1 MQASAMNTEENK
13 PHLTAMIVGSYVRHH
28 TVGANQ
34 LSELITTVHHALDK
48 IGPPVQPEE
57 TRTPAV
63 SVRGSVRHDFVVC
76 MDCGFKA
83 VTLRRHLRIQHGL
96 SPVEYLQRWGLKRDH
111 PLTAPAYS
119 QRRSAMAKEAGLGRK
134 AATETLAQAPI
145 PIAAEPET
153 QPTPKRKPTIRRATK
168 AVGVA
173 SEAAAA
179 PTPATKRKPR
189 SRAGVASQP

>member
-1 MQASAMNTEENK
+1 MNTEENN

-34 LSELITTVHHALDK
+34 LAGLISMVHHALDQV
-48 IGPPVQPEE
+48 GQPVQLEE

-63 SVRGSVRHDFVVC
+63 SVRGSVRQDYVVC

-119 QRRSAMAKEAGLGRK
+119 ERRSAMAKEAGLGRQPT
-134 AATETLAQAPI
+134 AETAVTAPM
-145 PIAAEPET
+145 PVASEPET
-153 QPTPKRKPTIRRATK
+153 QPTPTRKPRTRRPTK
-168 AVGVA
+168 AVEVT
-173 SEAAAA
+173 SEATAATT
-179 PTPATKRKPR
+179 PTRKGRTR
-189 SRAGVASQP
+189 SRAERAS